1 MQFKNIYTQTI
12 SALLL
17 GLFTLFTSH
26 LFLLLRYPNDF
37 LKLDLN
43 EIAISLVMG
52 ARVDIITLLTF
63 LFLPVLLLNLPLRF
77 VLNRRYRIALG
88 MIIGFIATS
97 ITMFAYANVLYYDF
111 SHRHLSNE
119 LFNLINDTNI
129 IIDMALHSFLPY
141 TIGAT
146 LAFVGLNVIYYRI
159 FSAPVKT
166 QEFSKRNW
174 LFFLLIIIL
183 IFLGIR
189 SKLSGKSFGLS
200 DAYAINKVS
209 SGTLALNGFFT
220 VYRTF
225 NKEKSGH
232 SLMPLDEAV
241 AISRTMLESEN
252 APFISQKFPLMRAY
266 NEKNATK
273 YNVVIVLLE
282 SWGAEHI
289 DGFTH
294 YKELD
299 ITPYF
304 KKLSGEGLKFTNF
317 YANGYRSIF
326 GITSIYTGIT
336 LPAGFEFLGNG
347 LELSRLSYLG
357 SIAKNNGY
365 STIAMQGSQ
374 RRSYRVDAVSN
385 LAGFDEY
392 YGAQDMP
399 EVEETDTGR
408 HPITGT
414 YDYNLF
420 AFYHQK
426 LNAMKEPFLGFAFT
440 STNHSDFHL
449 PSAKFERYPH
459 NLRNYY
465 GQLNSYIYVDNAIE
479 RFIEGVKKEP
489 WFERTIFIFTSDH
502 GSGDA
507 LNPIGRKLRGEG
519 KQPLSSIEH
528 FRIPLLIYAPKIFK
542 PKELDT
548 LGSQADFMPTLIDL
562 LGFKDRFTTMSN
574 SLLDES
580 VKKRFAYFYGGTT
593 IGLITDEGHIQYNFK
608 DVVDASGS
616 PAAQE
621 RIKKELFAIDTAE
634 AKLLEQNRWSE

>member
-1 MQFKNIYTQTI
+1 MHFRNIYTQTF
-12 SALLL
+12 SAFLLA
-17 GLFTLFTSH
+17 LFTLFTSH
-26 LFLLLRYPNDF
+26 LFLLFRYPNDF
-37 LKLDLN
+37 LELTTTETL
-43 EIAISLVMG
+43 ISLLMAV
-52 ARVDIITLLTF
+52 RVDIITLLTF
-63 LFLPVLLLNLPLRF
+63 SFLPMLLLSLPFSL
-77 VLNRRYRIALG
+77 VLHKKYRITLG
-88 MIIGFIATS
+88 LLLGFIATS

-119 LFNLINDTNI
+119 LFNLMNDTNI

-146 LAFVGLNVIYYRI
+146 LAFAGLIFFYYKI
-159 FSAPVKT
+159 FSAQT
-166 QEFSKRNW
+166 GTRDFSKRSW
-174 LFFLLIIIL
+174 FVFVLIIVL

-189 SKLSGKSFGLS
+189 SKLTGKSFGLS

-225 NKEKSGH
+225 NKEKSMH
-232 SLMPLDEAV
+232 NLMDLEQ
-241 AISRTMLESEN
+241 AITISKKMLHTEN
-252 APFISQKFPLMRAY
+252 APFVSEEYPLMRAY
-266 NEKNATK
+266 NDKNATK
-273 YNVVIVLLE
+273 HNVVIVLLE

-304 KKLSGEGLKFTNF
+304 KKLSQESLKFTNF

-357 SIAKNNGY
+357 TLAKSNGY

-385 LAGFDEY
+385 LAGFDQY

-399 EVEETDTGR
+399 EVEEVEGDR
-408 HPITGT
+408 HVITGT
-414 YDYNLF
+414 YDHNLF
-420 AFYHQK
+420 SFYHQK
-426 LNAMKEPFLGFAFT
+426 LNTMKEPFLGFAFT

-449 PSAKFERYPH
+449 PHSKFERYPH

-465 GQLNSYIYVDNAIE
+465 GQLNAYIYVDNAIE

-489 WFERTIFIFTSDH
+489 WFDNTIFIFTSDH

-507 LNPIGRKLRGEG
+507 LNPIGRKLRGEN
-519 KQPLSSIEH
+519 KKPLSSMEH
-528 FRIPLLIYAPKIFK
+528 FRIPLIIYAPKIFA
-542 PKELDT
+542 PVELDT
-548 LGSQADFMPTLIDL
+548 LGSQADFLPTLIDL
-562 LGFKDRFTTMSN
+562 LGFKENFTTMSN
-574 SLLDES
+574 SLLDARVE
-580 VKKRFAYFYGGTT
+580 KRFAYFYGGST
-593 IGLITDEGHIQYNFK
+593 IGLITDEGYVQYNFK
-608 DVVDASGS
+608 NIVAASGTA
-616 PAAQE
+616 AAQE
-621 RIKKELFAIDTAE
+621 RMKQELFAVDTAE
-634 AKLLEQNRWSE
+634 AKLLEQNKWTK

>member
-1 MQFKNIYTQTI
+1 MQFRNIYTQTFLSFI
-12 SALLL
+12 L

-26 LFLLLRYPNDF
+26 LFLLFRYPNDF
-37 LKLDLN
+37 LELTASETL
-43 EIAISLVMG
+43 ISLAMAV
-52 ARVDIITLLTF
+52 RVDTITLLTF
-63 LFLPVLLLNLPLRF
+63 TFLPILLLSLPFAF
-77 VLNRRYRIALG
+77 VLNRKYRLSLG
-88 MIIGFIATS
+88 LFIGFIATS
-97 ITMFAYANVLYYDF
+97 ITMFSYSNVLYYDF

-119 LFNLINDTNI
+119 LFNIANDTNI
-129 IIDMALHSFLPY
+129 IVDMAFHSFLPY

-146 LAFVGLNVIYYRI
+146 LAFLGLLYLYYKI
-159 FSAPVKT
+159 FSAKIQT
-166 QEFSKRNW
+166 EAFSKKNW
-174 LFFLLIIIL
+174 FILLLVIVV

-220 VYRTF
+220 VYRTLNN
-225 NKEKSGH
+225 NKSIH
-232 SLMPLDEAV
+232 NLMEYDEAI
-241 AISRTMLESEN
+241 AITKTMLTTSN
-252 APFISQKFPLMRAY
+252 APFVSEKYPLMRAY
-266 NEKNATK
+266 KENNATQH
-273 YNVVIVLLE
+273 NIVIVLLE

-294 YKELD
+294 YKELN

-304 KKLSGEGLKFTNF
+304 KKLSQESLKFTNF

-326 GITSIYTGIT
+326 GITAIYTGIT

-357 SIAKNNGY
+357 TIAKNNGY

-399 EVEETDTGR
+399 QVEEVEGNR
-408 HPITGT
+408 HVITGT
-414 YDYNLF
+414 YDHNLF
-420 AFYHQK
+420 SFYHQK
-426 LNAMKEPFLGFAFT
+426 LNTMKEPFLGFAFT

-449 PSAKFERYPH
+449 PHSKFERYPH
-459 NLRNYY
+459 NLRNYN
-465 GQLNSYIYVDNAIE
+465 GALNAYIYVDNAIE
-479 RFIEGVKKEP
+479 RFIEGVKKES
-489 WFERTIFIFTSDH
+489 WFDNTIFIFTSDH

-507 LNPIGRKLRGEG
+507 LNPIGRKLRGES

-548 LGSQADFMPTLIDL
+548 LGSQADFMPTIIDL
-562 LGFKDRFTTMSN
+562 LGFKDNFTTMSN

-580 VKKRFAYFYGGTT
+580 VEKRFAYFYGGSI
-593 IGLITDEGHIQYNFK
+593 IGLITDEGYVQYNFK
-608 DVVDASGS
+608 DIVDASGT
-616 PAAQE
+616 PEAQE

-634 AKLLEQNRWSE
+634 AKLLEQNLWTK

>member
-1 MQFKNIYTQTI
+1 MQFRNIYTQTF
-12 SALLL
+12 SAFIL
-17 GLFTLFTSH
+17 GLLTLFTSH
-26 LFLLLRYPNDF
+26 LFLLFRYPNDF
-37 LKLDLN
+37 LELSTS
-43 EIAISLVMG
+43 EILISLAMAV
-52 ARVDIITLLTF
+52 RVDTITLLTF
-63 LFLPVLLLNLPLRF
+63 TFLPILLLSLPFAF
-77 VLNRRYRIALG
+77 VLHRKYRLG
-88 MIIGFIATS
+88 LGLFIGFIATS
-97 ITMFAYANVLYYDF
+97 ITMFAYSNVLYYDF

-119 LFNLINDTNI
+119 LFNIANDTNI
-129 IIDMALHSFLPY
+129 IVDMAFHSFLPY
-141 TIGAT
+141 TISAT
-146 LAFVGLNVIYYRI
+146 LAFFGLLFLYYKI
-159 FSAPVKT
+159 FAASLKT
-166 QEFSKRNW
+166 THFSKRNW
-174 LFFLLIIIL
+174 LILLLIIVV

-220 VYRTF
+220 VYRTLN
-225 NKEKSGH
+225 NKKSIH
-232 SLMPLDEAV
+232 NLMEYDEAI
-241 AISRTMLESEN
+241 AITKSMLTTPN
-252 APFISQKFPLMRAY
+252 APFISEKYPLMRAY
-266 NEKNATK
+266 KEKNATK
-273 YNVVIVLLE
+273 HNVVIVLLE

-294 YKELD
+294 YKELE

-304 KKLSGEGLKFTNF
+304 KKLSQESLKFTNF

-399 EVEETDTGR
+399 QVEEVEGDR
-408 HPITGT
+408 HVITGT
-414 YDYNLF
+414 YDHNLF

-426 LNAMKEPFLGFAFT
+426 LNTMKEPFLGFAFT

-449 PSAKFERYPH
+449 PHSKFERYPH
-459 NLRNYY
+459 NLRNYN
-465 GQLNSYIYVDNAIE
+465 GALNAYIYVDNAIE
-479 RFIEGVKKEP
+479 QFIEGVKKEP
-489 WFERTIFIFTSDH
+489 WFDNTIFIFTSDH

-507 LNPIGRKLRGEG
+507 LNPIGRKLRGEN

-528 FRIPLLIYAPKIFK
+528 FRIPLLIYAPKIFE
-542 PKELDT
+542 PKELKT
-548 LGSQADFMPTLIDL
+548 LGSQADFMPTIIDL
-562 LGFKDRFTTMSN
+562 LGFEDKFTTMSN

-580 VKKRFAYFYGGTT
+580 VEKRFAYFYGGSI
-593 IGLITDEGHIQYNFK
+593 IGLITDEGYVQYNFK
-608 DVVDASGS
+608 DIVDAGGR
-616 PAAQE
+616 PEAQE

-634 AKLLEQNRWSE
+634 AKLLEQNRWTQ

>member
-1 MQFKNIYTQTI
+1 MQFRNIYTQTF
-12 SALLL
+12 SAFLI
-17 GLFTLFTSH
+17 GLSTLFTSH
-26 LFLLLRYPNDF
+26 LFLLFRYPNDF
-37 LKLDLN
+37 MELTFFETL
-43 EIAISLVMG
+43 ISLAMAV
-52 ARVDIITLLTF
+52 RVDTITLLTF
-63 LFLPVLLLNLPLRF
+63 SFLPILLLSLPFTF
-77 VLNRRYRIALG
+77 VLNKQYRITLG
-88 MIIGFIATS
+88 VIIGLIFTS
-97 ITMFAYANVLYYDF
+97 ITIFAYANALYYDF

-119 LFNLINDTNI
+119 LFNISNDTTI
-129 IIDMALHSFLPY
+129 VFDMALHSFLPY

-146 LAFVGLNVIYYRI
+146 LAFFGLMFLYYKI
-159 FSAPVKT
+159 FISKIKT
-166 QEFSKRNW
+166 ENFSKRNW
-174 LFFLLIIIL
+174 LFLLLIIIL
-183 IFLGIR
+183 IFIGIR

-200 DAYAINKVS
+200 DAFAINKVS

-225 NKEKSGH
+225 NKEKSAH
-232 SLMPLDEAV
+232 NLMELDEAI
-241 AISRTMLESEN
+241 AISKTMLTSKN
-252 APFISQKFPLMRAY
+252 TSFVSDRYPLMRAY

-273 YNVVIVLLE
+273 HNVVIVLLE

-304 KKLSGEGLKFTNF
+304 KKLSQESLKFTNF

-357 SIAKNNGY
+357 TIAKNNGY

-374 RRSYRVDAVSN
+374 RRSYRVDAVSY
-385 LAGFDEY
+385 LAGFDQY

-399 EVEETDTGR
+399 EVEEVEGNR
-408 HPITGT
+408 KVITGT

-420 AFYHQK
+420 SFYHQK
-426 LNAMKEPFLGFAFT
+426 LNTMKEPFLGFAFT

-449 PSAKFERYPH
+449 PHSKFERYPH

-465 GQLNSYIYVDNAIE
+465 GALNAYIYVDNVIE

-489 WFERTIFIFTSDH
+489 WFDNTIFIFTSDH

-507 LNPIGRKLRGEG
+507 LNPIGRKLRGES
-519 KQPLSSIEH
+519 KKPLSSIEH
-528 FRIPLLIYAPKIFK
+528 FRIPLLIYAPKIFE
-542 PKELDT
+542 PRELDT
-548 LGSQADFMPTLIDL
+548 LGSQADFMPTIIDL
-562 LGFKDRFTTMSN
+562 LGFKDSFTTMSN

-580 VKKRFAYFYGGTT
+580 VEKRFAYFYGGST
-593 IGLITDEGHIQYNFK
+593 IGLITDEGHVQYNFK
-608 DVVDASGS
+608 NVVGASGT
-616 PAAQE
+616 PEAQA

-634 AKLLEQNRWSE
+634 AKLLEQNRWTK